1 MFKLP
6 KYRIKT
12 LVGNTSNCKQGIV
25 TKIRDTQ
32 YGFMYIVSLST
43 GPDSGKDAG
52 EEVWAEFEMVVGEGA
67 RNDNGTDV
75 ANHRYK
81 QGYKK

>member
-12 LVGNTSNCKQGIV
+12 LVGNTSNGKQGIV

-32 YGFMYIVSLST
+32 YGFMYVVSLST
-43 GPDSGKDAG
+43 GTDSGKDAG
-52 EEVWAEFEMVVGEGA
+52 EEVWAEFEMVVGE
-67 RNDNGTDV
+67 NDNGTDV